1 MLRDQIDKESV
12 RFSEAEREYLDLANP
27 GEIAELAN
35 HLDYYFTVFIQVGET
50 LMDQADLQQSLLS
63 SLEQDFEAITNL
75 TSLNLSEQIALTIP
89 TAQTN

>member
-1 MLRDQIDKESV
+1 
-12 RFSEAEREYLDLANP
+12 
-27 GEIAELAN
+27 
-35 HLDYYFTVFIQVGET
+35 
-50 LMDQADLQQSLLS
+50 MDQADLQQSLLS

>member
-1 MLRDQIDKESV
+1 MRDQIDKESV

>member
-1 MLRDQIDKESV
+1 MLRDQINKESV

-63 SLEQDFEAITNL
+63 SLGQDFEAITNL